1 MKTLISLV
9 LFVTILIS
17 GHVQGRFNQED
28 SVPPPSES
36 PTVDVSPSPETG
48 QKETPAVTVT
58 PEPTPDATPEPT
70 PEPTPDPYDYTQP
83 VVESETVDDAWFA
96 DAVLIGDSRTDG
108 LRLYSGIRGV
118 DFLCYKGL
126 TVSEVMNDKP
136 VIQTADG
143 KIGVLQAL
151 AQEQYGKVYLSL
163 GLNELGYNDDPLFRD
178 TYRAVV
184 DKIRELQP
192 DADIYL
198 QMLIPVNTQRCEET
212 KQPGYISN
220 RQVAVYNDIIRAIAA
235 EKQVYLLNVGEIYTD
250 ENGELIYELTSD
262 GVHFRKDGYK
272 QWYAYLKTHTVKEAA
287 P

>member
-9 LFVTILIS
+9 LFATMLIS
-17 GHVQGRFNQED
+17 GYVQERFGQDNP
-28 SVPPPSES
+28 VPPSSEQ
-36 PTVDVSPSPETG
+36 PTVDVSPSPEVTP
-48 QKETPAVTVT
+48 QVPPAVTATPEPAPEIT
-58 PEPTPDATPEPT
+58 PEPTP
-70 PEPTPDPYDYTQP
+70 TPDLHDYTQP
-83 VVESETVDDAWFA
+83 VAQSEPVDDAWFA

-126 TVSEVMNDKP
+126 TVSDVMSDKP
-136 VIQTADG
+136 VIQMADG

-151 AQEQYGKVYLSL
+151 AQKQYGKVYLSL

-198 QMLIPVNTQRCEET
+198 QMIIPVSTQRCQET
-212 KQPGYISN
+212 NQPAYISN
-220 RQVAVYNDIIRAIAA
+220 QQVAVYNDMIRAIAA
-235 EKQVYLLNVGEIYTD
+235 EKRVYLLNVGEIYTD

-262 GVHFRKDGYK
+262 GVHFRKSGYK
-272 QWYAYLKTHTVKEAA
+272 QWYEYLKAHTVREDAQ
-287 P
+287 

>member
-9 LFVTILIS
+9 LFTTMLIS
-17 GHVQGRFNQED
+17 GFVQGRFKQED
-28 SVPPPSES
+28 PAPSPSEL
-36 PTVDVSPSPETG
+36 PTAEVSPSPEAVP
-48 QKETPAVTVT
+48 EVTPAVT
-58 PEPTPDATPEPT
+58 ATPEPT
-70 PEPTPDPYDYTQP
+70 PEVTPEPTPTPDLYDYTQP
-83 VVESETVDDAWFA
+83 VAQSEPVDDAWFA

-126 TVSEVMNDKP
+126 TVSEVMGDKP

-151 AQEQYGKVYLSL
+151 AQKQYGKVYLSL

-184 DKIRELQP
+184 DKLQELQP

-198 QMLIPVNTQRCEET
+198 QLLIPISTQRCKET
-212 KQPGYISN
+212 NQPNYISN
-220 RQVAVYNDIIRAIAA
+220 RQVAIYNDMIRAIAA
-235 EKQVYLLNVGEIYTD
+235 EKRVYLLNVSEIYTD
-250 ENGELIYELTSD
+250 ENGELFYELTSD

-272 QWYAYLKTHTVKEAA
+272 RWYEYLKTHTVREGEQ
-287 P
+287 